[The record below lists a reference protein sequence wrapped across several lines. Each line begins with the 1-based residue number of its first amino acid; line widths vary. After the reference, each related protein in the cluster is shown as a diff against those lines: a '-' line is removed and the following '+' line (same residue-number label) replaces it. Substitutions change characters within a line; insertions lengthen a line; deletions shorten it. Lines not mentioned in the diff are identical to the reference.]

1 MIKDMIVNLSLTENG
16 SVVGTYAASIT
27 AAMEAHLTG
36 VAIIYDPVVPIP
48 VGGYIPADVIETQRV
63 GNETAAESAINS
75 FTAASSRAGTSAE
88 PLTLRASFAKAAD
101 RFARMARRFDL
112 AIVGQPEMGKMEW
125 NIGETTLFGS
135 GRPMIAVPYIQKG
148 PFKVD
153 NVMICWDGGRAA
165 ARAIG
170 DAIPIIRG
178 SERIEIVMVTN
189 DPGKQYDIEG
199 ADIRQH
205 LVRHGLKADVQRI
218 PGGNIEV
225 ADALLSYAA
234 DSAADFMVMGG
245 FGHSRVR
252 EFMLG
257 GVTRSIFQSMTV
269 PVLLSH

>member
-1 MIKDMIVNLSLTENG
+1 VIKDMIVNLSLTENG

-135 GRPMIAVPYIQKG
+135 GRPMIAVPYIQKE